1 MEHAIFSSKAPLSK
15 IFFKYIVELNPFGI
29 ALIKYFHNF
38 YLQILISA
46 NIMIQNKSN

>member
-1 MEHAIFSSKAPLSK
+1 MGRESAVGTPPNPLLNLH
-15 IFFKYIVELNPFGI
+15 YVELNPFGI

-38 YLQILISA
+38 YFQILNSA